1 MIIIAQAFKQNE
13 RRDPKLK
20 HKMGAECLKLE
31 LPKKTQKK
39 QKKITT
45 QQNKTKTVDIGSL
58 CAVQVGIRRER

>member
-31 LPKKTQKK
+31 LPKKPHKK
-39 QKKITT
+39 NHNTT
-45 QQNKTKTVDIGSL
+45 KQNKTKTVDIGTL